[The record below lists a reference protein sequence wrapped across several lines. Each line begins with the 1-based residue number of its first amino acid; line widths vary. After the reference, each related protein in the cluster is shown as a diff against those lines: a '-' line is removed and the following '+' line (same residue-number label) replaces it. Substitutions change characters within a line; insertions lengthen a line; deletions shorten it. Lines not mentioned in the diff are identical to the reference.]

1 MELDLPPSPWHM
13 PDTGNCFFPGSQI
26 EKLTICS
33 FAEAVLKGL
42 NGETGIIE
50 PSFVY
55 LPGVPGG
62 EEIAKQTGVDFFSVP
77 IQLGVLLPSAS

>member
-1 MELDLPPSPWHM
+1 M
-13 PDTGNCFFPGSQI
+13 PDIGITLRSEFRLP
-26 EKLTICS
+26 LTCYS
-33 FAEAVLKGL
+33 FAEKVLKAL

-62 EEIAKQTGVDFFSVP
+62 EEIAKETGVDFFSVP
-77 IQLGVLLPSAS
+77 IQLGVCHFKISPQQKLTI